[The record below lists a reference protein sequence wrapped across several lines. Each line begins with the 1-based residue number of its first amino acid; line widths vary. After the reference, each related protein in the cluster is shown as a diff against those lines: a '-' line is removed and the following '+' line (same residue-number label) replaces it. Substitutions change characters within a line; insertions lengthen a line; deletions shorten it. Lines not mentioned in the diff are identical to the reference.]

1 MRFIDDA
8 EERFQIADR
17 PNDAP
22 KPIAP
27 GQAHEMAALWMQQLK
42 PKPQFLNL
50 SLLVAMSIDKVEEM
64 QVIEGGTDAI
74 ISEHFNYKPLNAIR
88 RDTATRKKRVVI
100 LMDE

>member
-1 MRFIDDA
+1 MRSIDDA

-27 GQAHEMAALWMQQLK
+27 GQAHEMAALWMKQLK
-42 PKPQFLNL
+42 PKPQSFKL
-50 SLLVAMSIDKVEEM
+50 SLLVAMSIDKVVAM

-74 ISEHFNYKPLNAIR
+74 FFKPFIY
-88 RDTATRKKRVVI
+88 
-100 LMDE
+100 